1 MATTNK
7 PRVIKDYDKLDKE
20 VKDLIK
26 ETYPQGFAEK
36 LIQYPNKDGLLI
48 SALPFETEDK
58 MYLVRIN
65 TDEIKIVFD
74 DGDDDDV
81 EDIKESEMEEMND
94 IDEAAS
100 DDDDFD
106 EKYAEE
112 KTFGPGIEDDGEDDD
127 DDEDDEELYDDD
139 DDDDFDDDD
148 DDEEIVV
155 EKPKSAAKSKSTTS
169 SKKTT
174 KKK

>member
-1 MATTNK
+1 MASTNK

-26 ETYPQGFAEK
+26 ATYPQGFAEK
-36 LIQYPNKDGLLI
+36 LIQYPNKDGMLV

-65 TDEIKIVFD
+65 NEEVKIVYADTEDYDEVDDEIKENELNADKI
-74 DGDDDDV
+74 
-81 EDIKESEMEEMND
+81 EDL
-94 IDEAAS
+94 EAEAS
-100 DDDDFD
+100 DEDDFE

-127 DDEDDEELYDDD
+127 DEEDEENYNDDDLDDD
-139 DDDDFDDDD
+139 DIDDDVIDTNT
-148 DDEEIVV
+148 
-155 EKPKSAAKSKSTTS
+155 PKTEA
-169 SKKTT
+169 
-174 KKK
+174 

>member
-26 ETYPQGFAEK
+26 ATYPHGYADK
-36 LIQYPNKDGLLI
+36 LVQYPNKDGALV

-58 MYLVRIN
+58 IYLVRMN
-65 TDEIKIVFD
+65 NDEVKIVYSD
-74 DGDDDDV
+74 SEDYDDDD
-81 EDIKESEMEEMND
+81 EDIKENELSTEK
-94 IDEAAS
+94 IDELEEETS

-106 EKYAEE
+106 EKYGEE

-127 DDEDDEELYDDD
+127 DED
-139 DDDDFDDDD
+139 
-148 DDEEIVV
+148 
-155 EKPKSAAKSKSTTS
+155 
-169 SKKTT
+169 
-174 KKK
+174 